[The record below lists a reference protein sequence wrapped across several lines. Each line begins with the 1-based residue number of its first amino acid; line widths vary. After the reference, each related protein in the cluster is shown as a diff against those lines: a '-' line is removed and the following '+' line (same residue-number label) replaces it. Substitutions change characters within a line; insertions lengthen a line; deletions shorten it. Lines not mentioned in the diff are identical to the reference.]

1 VIERVQFQ
9 VWEEEQSITRRDNFH
24 RIEEKSMQNT
34 NAYVGTEEREEIP
47 NGGGT
52 AQQLEQILARGLLPL
67 YRRAYRILG
76 NAADAEDAV
85 QDALLAAYTHLHQFR
100 GQAQISTWLTTI
112 VLNCAR
118 LQLRRR
124 PRHVQVSL
132 DESTG
137 ELRPLSVSE
146 RIADHRAN
154 PEDEYIESELSA
166 RLTHLHSQLSPTLR
180 RTFQLRDIDRLS
192 IRETARIL
200 GVPTSTVKTRSARAR
215 KRLKELMR
223 RTVRPRSQAAN
234 SIVAFRKFGSSCR
247 RSRVTHMV
255 RELLVNSESDRTD
268 VLVESAHKTI
278 R

>member
-1 VIERVQFQ
+1 
-9 VWEEEQSITRRDNFH
+9 
-24 RIEEKSMQNT
+24 MQNT

-47 NGGGT
+47 NEGGA
-52 AQQLEQILARGLLPL
+52 AQQLEQILARGLPPL
-67 YRRAYRILG
+67 YQRAYRMLG

-85 QDALLAAYTHLHQFR
+85 QDAFLAAYTHLHQFR

-112 VLNCAR
+112 VLNSAR

-124 PRHVQVSL
+124 PRHVHVSL

-137 ELRPLSVSE
+137 KLQPLSVSE
-146 RIADHRAN
+146 RIADHRPN
-154 PEDEYIESELSA
+154 PEDEYRESELSA
-166 RLTHLHSQLSPTLR
+166 RLTHLHGQLSPTLR

-200 GVPTSTVKTRSARAR
+200 GVPIGTVKARSARAR

-223 RTVRPRSQAAN
+223 RTLRPRSHRLPTRLLRFAN
-234 SIVAFRKFGSSCR
+234 SAVHTG
-247 RSRVTHMV
+247 
-255 RELLVNSESDRTD
+255 
-268 VLVESAHKTI
+268 VL